1 MHIFERRVMLWNY
14 QFIMDNRIP
23 TCKLHILGN
32 ILVKKEYV
40 LAGHTTVPVHS
51 NGKSSPWMEWG
62 AGVGVGLVH
71 FCLDQLWFCFI
82 PLNLQ

>member
-40 LAGHTTVPVHS
+40 LAGHTLLYLYQFILMERVVH
-51 NGKSSPWMEWG
+51 G
-62 AGVGVGLVH
+62 
-71 FCLDQLWFCFI
+71 
-82 PLNLQ
+82 